1 MLLNLVC
8 IFPLV
13 YTVQLAQR
21 VYFLCIVTYYAT
33 IHNETSETSEQFA
46 NSVLDTSRNTPI
58 KTTFVTSV
66 KFTTSINE
74 TNSKVA
80 TGVTVTN
87 NVINND
93 NSVGEM

>member
-33 IHNETSETSEQFA
+33 IHNETSEQFD
-46 NSVLDTSRNTPI
+46 NSVNDTSRNTPI
-58 KTTFVTSV
+58 ITTFVTSV
-66 KFTTSINE
+66 KFTTSIND

-80 TGVTVTN
+80 TGVTVT
-87 NVINND
+87 
-93 NSVGEM
+93 SGQ